1 MTNKYVVVLGSD
13 FESGASASSAT
24 SALPRRSAAWVETDP
39 LLRRIAPASPRVNH
53 FLPLSAQSRDVT
65 FLPKQTRPVL
75 SNQNIVTLLLQRVL
89 SPLSPRNT
97 TLVYPKQRAPEL
109 SNQDIVTLLLRA
121 VELPLSTPSRD
132 VRFLPKQTCPV
143 LSNEDIVTLP
153 LQPVP
158 LPLST
163 PSRDVRFLPKQT
175 CPVLSN
181 EDIVTLPLQPVL
193 SHLSPRNRMSIY
205 PKQGCSIL
213 SCLSRHRHLSLSL
226 YIYAPSPFSP
236 KVACTAFSRG
246 DRRARL
252 PGARAISH

>member
-153 LQPVP
+153 LQPV
-158 LPLST
+158 
-163 PSRDVRFLPKQT
+163 
-175 CPVLSN
+175 
-181 EDIVTLPLQPVL
+181 L

>member
-1 MTNKYVVVLGSD
+1 
-13 FESGASASSAT
+13 
-24 SALPRRSAAWVETDP
+24 
-39 LLRRIAPASPRVNH
+39 
-53 FLPLSAQSRDVT
+53 LSAQSRDVT

-163 PSRDVRFLPKQT
+163 
-175 CPVLSN
+175 
-181 EDIVTLPLQPVL
+181 
-193 SHLSPRNRMSIY
+193 RNRMSIY

-226 YIYAPSPFSP
+226 SIYMLLPLSPRKWPVLPSPGVIGGQGSP
-236 KVACTAFSRG
+236 GRG
-246 DRRARL
+246 PFPIDSAT
-252 PGARAISH
+252 

>member
-1 MTNKYVVVLGSD
+1 LTNKYVVVLGSD

-143 LSNEDIVTLP
+143 LSNQDIVTLL

-163 PSRDVRFLPKQT
+163 
-175 CPVLSN
+175 
-181 EDIVTLPLQPVL
+181 
-193 SHLSPRNRMSIY
+193 RNRMSIY

-226 YIYAPSPFSP
+226 SIYICSFPF
-236 KVACTAFSRG
+236 
-246 DRRARL
+246 L
-252 PGARAISH
+252 PESGLYCLLQG